1 MEGLGMA
8 FYKANWANDW
18 KPIFGLGLALS
29 LLPFFT
35 TPSGWALELKDVP
48 GKWKSNTNVAYEV
61 TLLGPTITVQRSP
74 VRPGNCDTYRGTL
87 HLSAEF
93 ALTCVPKSIDE
104 LGDNLPLLIRQQLMA
119 RGYQYRATGQ
129 LRQDNTIDLTFISD
143 TVTYNSAGTRI
154 SSINLDDEMNSYLLS
169 KRLGFKVGEISQDDT
184 LFRRRAAAESA
195 ELQRRIDRI
204 EKDQLPG
211 LQLELESM
219 KQLEAQQKERIAHY
233 ERERDVDTAQMGAIE
248 ARMAEI
254 RSSILSEMVRLS
266 TKQPN
271 LTAERTRLLEEVQA
285 LRNRVASLPES
296 QQEARQNAYQQYIQ
310 ANQQLDAIESRL
322 REELGSII
330 PQAELDRRKDEIESL
345 AQRAKRVG
353 EDRKIVNDH
362 LITLRNQLDA
372 IQKRMTAKTEEIY
385 AKNQQIGK
393 LQNTMEAL
401 KATPAVTGLTVVV
414 GGTPRFYA
422 SIDQDKQVLDAMI
435 AQHNDIVAELY
446 AMPARV
452 DALKQ
457 VKTEAAS
464 RKNSAKYAMTDA
476 AYDTIL
482 AEQDVAALIW
492 ENAKYRA
499 AASTA
504 VYFYDVISAGL
515 EGGPAG
521 IFADLTGK
529 LVEHYAL
536 NDAQFF
542 KSFDETELRQTYQGL
557 QIPEPGTIDTVLG
570 NPVFGQAASSTVE
583 FMESAFENEFETIGK
598 VWEKQAA
605 KNHLQYS
612 ALNYLSEEAGLANA
626 AVQRVRDAQ
635 ANYLRA
641 LRNPSASIQET
652 MSAITVR
659 RQALSNLANVHY
671 APRMAA
677 APLQRAN
684 AHLKKVGEELKEL
697 RKVDLKKAAAGVGRG
712 ILLDQLKN
720 LCTAHFDA
728 QEQQAWTKFFE
739 KEIYYKV
746 QYQHYKVAAMNY
758 WLATDRLL
766 AANQYWQTLWA
777 LSKEMETEI
786 SEYGHRRRD
795 GFYIGQN
802 TEFNDDQGPVEM
814 TLEVVGPSIGED
826 SFFLRTPGIPDPA
839 VRGLAHGPL
848 ESPKGGGPAVPTPDA
863 NQLENGERNIEKA
876 IQATAQ
882 STYRYSFDPA
892 SLKRLKAG
900 GELPVK
906 VQHK

>member
-1 MEGLGMA
+1 MA
-8 FYKANWANDW
+8 IYKRNQAIGW
-18 KPIFGLGLALS
+18 KPLYGIFLTIF
-29 LLPFFT
+29 PFLFAM
-35 TPSGWALELKDVP
+35 TPCGWALELKDVP
-48 GKWKSNTNVAYEV
+48 GKWKSNNNVEYDV
-61 TLLGPTITVQRSP
+61 TLQGPTITVQRSP
-74 VRPGNCDTYRGTL
+74 VRPGNCDTYRGTF

-93 ALTCVPKSIDE
+93 SLICVPKTIDE
-104 LGDNLPLLIRQQLMA
+104 LGVNLPMEIRRQLQA

-129 LRQDNTIDLTFISD
+129 LRTDNTIDLTFISD

-154 SSINLDDEMNSYLLS
+154 SSINLDDSTDSYMLS

-184 LFRRRAAAESA
+184 LFRRRAAAESL

-211 LQLELESM
+211 LQLELDSM

-233 ERERDVDTAQMGAIE
+233 ERERDVDTAQMNVIE
-248 ARMAEI
+248 SRMGEI
-254 RSSILSEMVRLS
+254 RRSILSELERLS
-266 TKQPN
+266 SKQPN
-271 LTAERTRLLEEVQA
+271 FFAERNRLIEEVQA
-285 LRNRVASLPES
+285 LRNRLTSIPEI
-296 QQEARQNAYQQYIQ
+296 QQEARQSAYQHYIQ
-310 ANQQLDAIESRL
+310 TNQQLDTIESRL
-322 REELGSII
+322 REELGSILS
-330 PQAELDRRKDEIESL
+330 QADLERRKDEVESL

-353 EDRKIVNDH
+353 DDRKIVNEH
-362 LITLRNQLDA
+362 LIILRNQLDA
-372 IQKRMTAKTEEIY
+372 IQKRMTAKAEEIY

-393 LQNTMEAL
+393 LKNTMDAL

-422 SIDQDKQVLDAMI
+422 SIDQDKHVLDAMI
-435 AQHNDIVAELY
+435 AQHNEIVAELY
-446 AMPARV
+446 TMPAKV

-464 RKNSAKYAMTDA
+464 RKNAAKYAMTDA
-476 AYDTIL
+476 AYDTIF
-482 AEQDVAALIW
+482 AEQEVADLIW
-492 ENAKYRA
+492 ENAKYRS

-504 VYFYDVISAGL
+504 VYFYDVISAGV

-536 NDAQFF
+536 NQAQFF

-557 QIPEPGTIDTVLG
+557 QMPEPGAIESLKE
-570 NPVFGQAASSTVE
+570 NPAFGQAASSTIE
-583 FMESAFENEFETIGK
+583 FLESAFENEYETLGK

-605 KNHLQYS
+605 KNHLQH
-612 ALNYLSEEAGLANA
+612 AAMNYLNEEAGLANA
-626 AVQRVRDAQ
+626 AVKRVRDAQ
-635 ANYLRA
+635 ANYLRT
-641 LRNPSASIQET
+641 LRNPGATIQET
-652 MSAITVR
+652 ISAITER
-659 RQALSNLANVHY
+659 RQALSHLTNVHY
-671 APRMAA
+671 APRMSA

-684 AHLKKVGEELKEL
+684 AHLKKVGDELKEL
-697 RKVDLKKAAAGVGRG
+697 RKVDLKKAAVGVGRG
-712 ILLDQLKN
+712 FLLDQLKN

-728 QEQQAWTKFFE
+728 QEQEAWTKFFE

-746 QYQHYKVAAMNY
+746 QFQHYKVAAMNY
-758 WLATDRLL
+758 WLASDRLL

-802 TEFNDDQGPVEM
+802 IEFNDDQGPVEM

-848 ESPKGGGPAVPTPDA
+848 ESPKEGGNPVPTPDA
-863 NQLENGERNIEKA
+863 NQLEIGERNIEQA
-876 IQATAQ
+876 IPATAQ